1 MQLPYGCYEKA
12 HLIERLQKETGA
24 PAKLCNIALGR
35 TEIQS
40 LWGRHFDYEKAKK
53 LVVYMEMS
61 SVEMA
66 EKFIQL
72 EDDIHQLQI
81 KIKEMEK

>member
-12 HLIERLQKETGA
+12 RLIEQLQKETGT
-24 PAKLCNIALGR
+24 PEELCSIALGR
-35 TEIQS
+35 TEIS
-40 LWGRHFDYEKAKK
+40 SFWGSSFDYEKAKK

-61 SVEMA
+61 SVEIA